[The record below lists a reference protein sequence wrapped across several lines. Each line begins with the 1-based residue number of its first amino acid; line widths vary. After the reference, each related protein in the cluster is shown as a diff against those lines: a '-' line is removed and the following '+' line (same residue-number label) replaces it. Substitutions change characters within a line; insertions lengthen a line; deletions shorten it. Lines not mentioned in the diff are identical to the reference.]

1 MLYLCIVAGVVGT
14 SGYLWLNYDS
24 LARLAFAERSSV
36 APAVTRSD
44 TAVTREEFDAVKRKM
59 ADSLQSL
66 VDNIDALKA
75 DLKNLS
81 GQAAALNA
89 KVDGL
94 QTAPQSGELRPGP
107 QPAAVPARPHVVAAR
122 KKPVAPQTTG
132 QISVGGAPL
141 PPALPASQ

>member
-1 MLYLCIVAGVVGT
+1 MLYLCIVAGVAGT

-24 LARLAFAERSSV
+24 LARLAFAEHSSV
-36 APAVTRSD
+36 VPAIQRSD
-44 TAVTREEFDAVKRKM
+44 AAVTREEFDAIKRQM
-59 ADSLQSL
+59 ADSQQSI

-81 GQAAALNA
+81 SQVAALTA

-94 QTAPQSGELRPGP
+94 QIAPQSGDLRPGP
-107 QPAAVPARPHVVAAR
+107 QPAAVPTRPPVIAAR
-122 KKPVAPQTTG
+122 KKPAAPQTTG

-141 PPALPASQ
+141 PPAPPASQ